1 MIENLKIGDLFLLLS
16 IFQLYYLLISMFF
29 EFINGKIE
37 SHLKKKIYE
46 KEMRYIE
53 NYKRL
58 IEVFQKGSN
67 KEIERMLE
75 IVNYPPLSF

>member
-37 SHLKKKIYE
+37 SHFMFFLDG
-46 KEMRYIE
+46 
-53 NYKRL
+53 KRDFL
-58 IEVFQKGSN
+58 
-67 KEIERMLE
+67 L
-75 IVNYPPLSF
+75 